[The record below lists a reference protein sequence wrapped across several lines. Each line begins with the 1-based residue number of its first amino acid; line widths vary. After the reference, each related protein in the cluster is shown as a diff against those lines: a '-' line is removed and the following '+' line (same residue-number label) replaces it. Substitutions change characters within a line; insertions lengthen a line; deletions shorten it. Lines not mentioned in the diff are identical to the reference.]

1 MDPLSGENPNKIDNE
16 FISYIFKPDRDNFPR
31 KPYDQEGNPEM
42 YTKENVEKRKAL
54 RNNPIVVDAIENFAK
69 KSQLFNWSG
78 GKQNPVISKEEYF
91 RVFVKVGML
100 LRPGI
105 DSDELTVKIKEDF
118 DNDSQD

>member
-1 MDPLSGENPNKIDNE
+1 
-16 FISYIFKPDRDNFPR
+16 
-31 KPYDQEGNPEM
+31 M